1 VQLQELVDQVSAFDT
16 AAPREQ
22 VKLFAWWLH
31 VHDGK
36 ESFGPAEVRTCY
48 AKLHINE
55 PPALATYLTRMADA
69 RPADLLREKGKYKL
83 ARQARTELDKTYGI
97 HQSIVQVSKILSDL
111 PSKIPNVDQRTFLTE
126 ALKCYKVEAY
136 RACIIMTWNLAYA
149 HLLDWIL
156 SDQTRLGSFN
166 ATISKRYQKMTS
178 LKITK
183 YDEFLDELKES
194 QVIEICNSAS
204 LFNSNIFKILKDKL
218 DRRNIAAHPS
228 SVVVVQSQAD
238 DVVTDLVNNVVL
250 ALT

>member
-1 VQLQELVDQVSAFDT
+1 MQLKELVDQVPGFD
-16 AAPREQ
+16 AAPPREQ
-22 VKLFAWWLH
+22 IKLFAWWLH

-36 ESFGPAEVRTCY
+36 ERFVLAEMRACF
-48 AKLHINE
+48 AKLHMDE
-55 PPALATYLTRMADA
+55 PPALSTYIARMTEV
-69 RPADLLREKGKYKL
+69 RPADLLKEKGQYKL
-83 ARQARTELDKTYGI
+83 ARLVRIDLDKKHGVHT
-97 HQSIVQVSKILSDL
+97 SIVVVSRLLSDL
-111 PSKIPNVDQRTFLTE
+111 PDKIPNIDERTFLAD

-136 RACIIMTWNLAYA
+136 RACIVMTWNLAYA

-156 SDQTRLGSFN
+156 KDQARLDQFN
-166 ATISKRYQKMTS
+166 AAISKRYPKMIT

-204 LFNSNIFKILKDKL
+204 LVNSNIFKILKEKL
-218 DRRNIAAHPS
+218 VKRNIAAHPS

>member
-1 VQLQELVDQVSAFDT
+1 MELIDLVNQVSGFDA
-16 AAPREQ
+16 AAPGEKIR
-22 VKLFAWWLH
+22 LFAWFLH
-31 VHDGK
+31 THRDMA
-36 ESFGPAEVRTCY
+36 SFKTTDIRACY
-48 AKLHINE
+48 EKLHLPVPNISM
-55 PPALATYLTRMADA
+55 YLTRMTEASTA
-69 RPADLLREKGKYKL
+69 KALKKGDNYNL
-83 ARQARTELDKTYGI
+83 TRAARTDLDAKYGI
-97 HQSIVQVSKILSDL
+97 HQSIIQVSKLLSDL
-111 PSKIPNVDQRTFLTE
+111 PDKIPNVDQRTFLTE

-156 SDQTRLGSFN
+156 SDQSRLDRFN
-166 ATISKRYQKMTS
+166 AAISKRYQKMTT

>member
-1 VQLQELVDQVSAFDT
+1 MLLADLVNQVVNFD
-16 AAPREQ
+16 AATPRE
-22 VKLFAWWLH
+22 KMRLFAWYLH
-31 VHDGK
+31 VHGAKDVFEPSDIK
-36 ESFGPAEVRTCY
+36 ACY
-48 AKLHINE
+48 DNLHMSQINI
-55 PPALATYLTRMADA
+55 AMNLNRMADSK
-69 RPADLLREKGKYKL
+69 PPDLLRERKGFKL
-83 ARQARTELDKTYGI
+83 ARPVRLELDKSYGV
-97 HQSIVQVSKILSDL
+97 HQSTIQVSKILSNL
-111 PSKIPNVDQRTFLTE
+111 PEKIPNADQRTFLTE

-156 SDQTRLGSFN
+156 SDQTRLDRFN
-166 ATISKRYQKMTS
+166 AAISKRYQKMTT

-228 SVVVVQSQAD
+228 SVIVVQSQAD

>member
-1 VQLQELVDQVSAFDT
+1 MELSDLANQVSGFDG
-16 AAPREQ
+16 AAPGEKIR
-22 VKLFAWWLH
+22 LFAWFLH
-31 VHDGK
+31 THRDMATFK
-36 ESFGPAEVRTCY
+36 TTDIRACY
-48 AKLHINE
+48 EKLHLPVPNIAMYLIRMAE
-55 PPALATYLTRMADA
+55 ASPAKALRKGDDYNLTRA
-69 RPADLLREKGKYKL
+69 
-83 ARQARTELDKTYGI
+83 ARTDLDAKYGI
-97 HQSIVQVSKILSDL
+97 HQSIIQVSKILSDL
-111 PSKIPNVDQRTFLTE
+111 PVKIPNVDQRTFLTE

-136 RACIIMTWNLAYA
+136 RACVIMTWNLAYA

-156 SDQTRLGSFN
+156 SDQTRLDRFN
-166 ATISKRYQKMTS
+166 AAISKRYQKMTA
-178 LKITK
+178 LKIST

-250 ALT
+250 ALN